1 MEIGDISKSY
11 LYGIGL
17 KSRRTELLDLQMS
30 KLAGAF
36 FARLEPLPLPSG

>member
-1 MEIGDISKSY
+1 MEIGDTSKSY

-17 KSRRTELLDLQMS
+17 KFWRTELLGSQMS

-36 FARLEPLPLPSG
+36 FARLEPLLLPFD